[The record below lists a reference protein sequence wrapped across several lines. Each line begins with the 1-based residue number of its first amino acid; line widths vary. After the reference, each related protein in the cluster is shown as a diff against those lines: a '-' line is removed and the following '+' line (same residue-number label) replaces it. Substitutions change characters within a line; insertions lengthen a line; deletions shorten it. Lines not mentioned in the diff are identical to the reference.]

1 MKLLYKFFFT
11 FCVTS
16 FTSVGLMLLLV
27 THNLSTGFNDYVE
40 AEELKH
46 VAALQE
52 QLTLFYDQEKSWE
65 SLKQDDALWKSIAN
79 FHRKADQ
86 STQEAESEYSLG
98 RLLHVPRRVSLFDAN
113 KEVVIGRKEF
123 HSDARNQRIL
133 HNGNLVG
140 YLSFIPAQIN
150 SYSAENEF
158 LAKQTRNYYTIAL
171 AVVILSFVTAWVFS
185 RHLVSPIS
193 RLISGTYRMIRGDYQ
208 VRVEKQSKDEIAHL
222 AENVNILAQTLEQNQ
237 NNRSVW
243 MSDVSHELKTPLTV
257 MRGQLM
263 AIQDGVFQA
272 DEKRIQLMV
281 DQVDSLSRI
290 VNDLYQL
297 SITDVGGLS
306 YKKEV
311 VQPVQLLLEVL
322 SGFEAKLDQ
331 KPLSVNCST
340 LTPLLN
346 NERCQILGDS
356 DRLKQLFTNLLE
368 NSYRYTHAKGQVN
381 LIAQIEDQDL
391 TLVLQD
397 SAPSVPVEMHN
408 KLFDRFFR
416 VESSRNREHGGSGLG
431 LALCKQIT
439 EAHQGIVIASNSPLG
454 GLKVTIRLP
463 LFKEVNL

>member
-1 MKLLYKFFFT
+1 
-11 FCVTS
+11 
-16 FTSVGLMLLLV
+16 
-27 THNLSTGFNDYVE
+27 
-40 AEELKH
+40 
-46 VAALQE
+46 
-52 QLTLFYDQEKSWE
+52 
-65 SLKQDDALWKSIAN
+65 
-79 FHRKADQ
+79 
-86 STQEAESEYSLG
+86 
-98 RLLHVPRRVSLFDAN
+98 
-113 KEVVIGRKEF
+113 
-123 HSDARNQRIL
+123 
-133 HNGNLVG
+133 
-140 YLSFIPAQIN
+140 
-150 SYSAENEF
+150 SAENEF

-171 AVVILSFVTAWVFS
+171 AVVVLSFVTAWVFS

-346 NERCQILGDS
+346 NERCQVLGDS

-368 NSYRYTHAKGQVN
+368 NSYRYTHANGQVN

-431 LALCKQIT
+431 LALCKQIA